1 MLESSF
7 YFYYIKGMKN
17 INDIVKIVDRGE
29 VEFKVCGGYM
39 NERNVMV
46 YEVIEEGD
54 DNSFE
59 VLENDLI

>member
-1 MLESSF
+1 
-7 YFYYIKGMKN
+7 MKN

>member
-1 MLESSF
+1 MLGSSF
-7 YFYYIKGMKN
+7 CFYYIKCMKN

-39 NERNVMV
+39 NERNELV

-54 DNSFE
+54 NISFE